1 MTHIRGARTP
11 KLCSPHSLAC
21 KHAPCCPDHV
31 QGVLDIEAVQ
41 SVAIEAFEMSQRLN
55 FNVKIVLPYMFD

>member
-1 MTHIRGARTP
+1 
-11 KLCSPHSLAC
+11 
-21 KHAPCCPDHV
+21 V